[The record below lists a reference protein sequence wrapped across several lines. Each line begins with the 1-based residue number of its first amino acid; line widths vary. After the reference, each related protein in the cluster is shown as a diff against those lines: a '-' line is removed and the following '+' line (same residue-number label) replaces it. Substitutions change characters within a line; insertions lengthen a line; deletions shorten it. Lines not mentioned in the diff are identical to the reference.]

1 MAEKQYP
8 LNIIIRAVDQVTRPL
23 RGMLGRIGQ
32 ATGGIRDRL
41 LDLSNRSGLPVLVQ
55 SFRNVGTA
63 VGDLAKRVATVGVGI
78 AAMATAASAA
88 IIGIGA
94 SVAEAGGEVRKF
106 SARLGV
112 PVETLQELQYATKA
126 YGVENDALLDGL
138 KDLSLR
144 ADEYAVTGGGSAE
157 EAFKR
162 IGLSDEQIKATMGNT
177 EALFDLVLTQLRK
190 VDNVAKRQRLVDE
203 LFGGQGGEQL
213 AEFVSVSA
221 ERVAQLRGEARE
233 LGVVLSSE
241 TVKAASDFNAQLSV
255 FQASLIGVKNT
266 IAAAVLPELA
276 KLGQQFSKIL
286 VQYRPR
292 IEAFAKDF
300 ADKLPQRLD
309 QMVGLFRDLYAGIQ
323 PVVQAAGWLVDTF
336 GGANVVLGVLGAM
349 IGGWLLTSIYALGT
363 AIYGLGTA
371 ILATPIGWIVAGLA
385 AVAAAGYLLVRN
397 WDQISAWWTQKFE
410 DVRAAFQDNF
420 LLGLL
425 AAWREYNPVALIMEA
440 FNGLVKYFTGWD
452 IAAILSEK
460 ISAAAQAVKG
470 ALPDWMRGLLGIEGG
485 AMAPAAGAAETTGAA
500 TAASGIGREAAAPA
514 AGATETTGTA
524 AAATDIGRR
533 SAEIGREAAATVRNE
548 PQEVLVRVDMNNL
561 PPGTRVQTQGSR
573 GAQFDTN
580 LGYAM
585 AAP

>member
-32 ATGGIRDRL
+32 VTGGIRDRL

-63 VGDLAKRVATVGVGI
+63 VGDLAKRVATVGAGI

-94 SVAEAGGEVRKF
+94 SVAETGGEVQKF

-126 YGVENDALLDGL
+126 YGVENDALLDAL
-138 KDLSLR
+138 KELSLR
-144 ADEYAVTGGGSAE
+144 ADEYAVTGEGSAE

-162 IGLSDEQIKATMGNT
+162 IGLSDKQIKATMGNT
-177 EALFDLVLTQLRK
+177 EALFNLVLTQLRK

-203 LFGGQGGEQL
+203 LFGGEGGEQL

-255 FQASLIGVKNT
+255 FQSSLIGVRNT

-286 VQYRPR
+286 VQYRPQ
-292 IEAFAKDF
+292 IEAFAKEF
-300 ADKLPQRLD
+300 AAQLPQRLD
-309 QMVGLFRDLYAGIQ
+309 QLRGLFGDLYEGIQ
-323 PVVQAAGWLVDTF
+323 PVIKVFDWLIDKF
-336 GGANVVLGVLGAM
+336 GGANVILGVLGAM

-363 AIYGLGTA
+363 AIYGLGIA

-397 WDQISAWWTQKFE
+397 WDQISAWWMQKFE
-410 DVRAAFQDNF
+410 DVRAAFKEGF
-420 LLGLL
+420 LDGLL
-425 AAWREYNPVALIMEA
+425 AAWREYNPVGLIMEA

-452 IAAILSEK
+452 IAAILGEK

-470 ALPDWMRGLLGIEGG
+470 ALPDWMRGLLGIEGD
-485 AMAPAAGAAETTGAA
+485 AMAPAAGAAETTGA
-500 TAASGIGREAAAPA
+500 
-514 AGATETTGTA
+514 A

>member
-1 MAEKQYP
+1 MAERQYP
-8 LNIIIRAVDQVTRPL
+8 LNIIIRAVDQITRPL
-23 RGMLGRIGQ
+23 RGMLGRVGQ
-32 ATGGIRDRL
+32 VTNGIRDRL

-63 VGDLAKRVATVGVGI
+63 VGDLAKRVATVGAGI
-78 AAMATAASAA
+78 AAMATAASVA

-94 SVAEAGGEVRKF
+94 SVAETGGEVRKF

-112 PVETLQELQYATKA
+112 PVETLQELQYATRA
-126 YGVENDALLDGL
+126 YGVENDALLDAL
-138 KDLSLR
+138 KELSLR
-144 ADEYAVTGGGSAE
+144 ADEYAVTGKGSAE

-162 IGLSDEQIKATMGNT
+162 IGLSDKQIKATMGNT
-177 EALFDLVLTQLRK
+177 EALFNLVLTQLRK

-233 LGVVLSSE
+233 LGIVLSSE

-255 FQASLIGVKNT
+255 FQSSLIGVRNT

-276 KLGQQFSKIL
+276 KLGQQFSRIL
-286 VQYRPR
+286 VQYRPQ
-292 IEAFAKDF
+292 IEAFSKKF
-300 ADKLPQRLD
+300 AAQLPQRLER
-309 QMVGLFRDLYAGIQ
+309 MVGLFRDLYAGIQ
-323 PVVQAAGWLVDTF
+323 PVIQAAGWLVDTF

-371 ILATPIGWIVAGLA
+371 ILATPVGWIVAGLA
-385 AVAAAGYLLVRN
+385 AVAAAGYALVRN
-397 WDQISAWWTQKFE
+397 WDQISAWWAQKFE
-410 DVRAAFQDNF
+410 DVRAAFKNG
-420 LLGLL
+420 LLDGLL
-425 AAWREYNPVALIMEA
+425 AAWREYNPVGLIMEA

-460 ISAAAQAVKG
+460 ISSAAQAVKG
-470 ALPDWMRGLLGIEGG
+470 ALPDWMRELLGIEGG
-485 AMAPAAGAAETTGAA
+485 VVAPAVGAAQA
-500 TAASGIGREAAAPA
+500 
-514 AGATETTGTA
+514 TGTA

-585 AAP
+585 AAS

>member
-32 ATGGIRDRL
+32 VTGGIRDRL

-63 VGDLAKRVATVGVGI
+63 VGDLAKRVATVGAGI

-94 SVAEAGGEVRKF
+94 SVAETGGEVQKF

-126 YGVENDALLDGL
+126 YGVENDALLDAL
-138 KDLSLR
+138 KELSLR
-144 ADEYAVTGGGSAE
+144 ADEYAVTGEGSAE

-162 IGLSDEQIKATMGNT
+162 IGLSDKQIKATMGNT
-177 EALFDLVLTQLRK
+177 EALFNLVLTQLRK

-203 LFGGQGGEQL
+203 LFGGEGGEQL

-255 FQASLIGVKNT
+255 FQASLTGVKNT

-286 VQYRPR
+286 VQYRPQL
-292 IEAFAKDF
+292 EAFAKDF

-309 QMVGLFRDLYAGIQ
+309 QLVGLFRDLYAGIQ
-323 PVVQAAGWLVDTF
+323 PVIQAAGWLVDTF
-336 GGANVVLGVLGAM
+336 GGANVILGVLGAM

-410 DVRAAFQDNF
+410 DVRAAFRDNF

-425 AAWREYNPVALIMEA
+425 AAWREYNPVGLIMEA

-470 ALPDWMRGLLGIEGG
+470 ALPDWMRGLLGIDEG
-485 AMAPAAGAAETTGAA
+485 AMAPAIGAAETTGA
-500 TAASGIGREAAAPA
+500 
-514 AGATETTGTA
+514 A

>member
-32 ATGGIRDRL
+32 VTGGIRDRL

-63 VGDLAKRVATVGVGI
+63 VGDLAKRVATVGAGI

-94 SVAEAGGEVRKF
+94 SVAETGGEVQKF

-126 YGVENDALLDGL
+126 YGVENDALLDAL
-138 KDLSLR
+138 KELSLR
-144 ADEYAVTGGGSAE
+144 ADEYAVTGEGSAE

-162 IGLSDEQIKATMGNT
+162 IGLSDKQIKATMGNT
-177 EALFDLVLTQLRK
+177 EALFNLVLTQLRK

-203 LFGGQGGEQL
+203 LFGGEGGEQL

-255 FQASLIGVKNT
+255 FQASLTGVKNT

-286 VQYRPR
+286 VQYRPQ

-309 QMVGLFRDLYAGIQ
+309 QLVGLFRDLYAGIQ
-323 PVVQAAGWLVDTF
+323 PVIQAAGWLVDTF
-336 GGANVVLGVLGAM
+336 GGANVILGVLGAM

-410 DVRAAFQDNF
+410 DVRAAFKEGF
-420 LLGLL
+420 LDGLL
-425 AAWREYNPVALIMEA
+425 AAWREYNPVGLIMEA

-485 AMAPAAGAAETTGAA
+485 AMAPAIGAAETTGA
-500 TAASGIGREAAAPA
+500 
-514 AGATETTGTA
+514 A

-533 SAEIGREAAATVRNE
+533 SAEIGREAAAIVRNE

>member
-8 LNIIIRAVDQVTRPL
+8 LNIIIRAVDQITRPL
-23 RGMLGRIGQ
+23 RGMLGRVQQ
-32 ATGGIRDRL
+32 AASGIRERL
-41 LDLSNRSGLPVLVQ
+41 VDLSNRSGLPILAER
-55 SFRNVGTA
+55 FRDVGTA
-63 VGDLAKRVATVGVGI
+63 ARDLVARVAAVGAGI
-78 AAMATAASAA
+78 AAMTAAGAAA
-88 IIGIGA
+88 IVGLTA
-94 SVAEAGGEVRKF
+94 SVAESGKELQQWSG
-106 SARLGV
+106 RLGIS
-112 PVETLQELQYATKA
+112 VESLQELQYAA
-126 YGVENDALLDGL
+126 ASFGMESDALIDSL
-138 KDLSLR
+138 KELSLR
-144 ADEYAVTGGGSAE
+144 SDEFAISGGGEAA
-157 EAFKR
+157 EAFER
-162 IGLSDEQIKATMGNT
+162 IGLTDKQIKATMGDT
-177 EALFDLVLTQLRK
+177 EKLFNLVLTQLRK
-190 VDNVAKRQRLVDE
+190 VDNVAKRQRIADE
-203 LFGGQGGEQL
+203 LFGEGGEQIT
-213 AEFVSVSA
+213 EFVSASA
-221 ERVAQLRGEARE
+221 ERIAQLRAEARE
-233 LGVVLSSE
+233 LGVVLSEE
-241 TVKAASDFNAQLSV
+241 TAKAAKEFSEQMRV
-255 FQASLIGVKNT
+255 FQASLTGVKNT
-266 IAAAVLPELA
+266 IAAAVLPELT
-276 KLGQQFSKIL
+276 KLGEQFSKIL
-286 VQYRPR
+286 VQYRPQ
-292 IEAFAKDF
+292 IEAFAKEF
-300 ADKLPQRLD
+300 AAQLPQRLD
-309 QMVGLFRDLYAGIQ
+309 QLRGLFGDLYDGIQ
-323 PVVQAAGWLVDTF
+323 PVIKVFDWLIDTF
-336 GGANVVLGVLGAM
+336 GGANVIIGVLGAM

-410 DVRAAFQDNF
+410 DVRAAFKEG
-420 LLGLL
+420 LLDGLL
-425 AAWREYNPVALIMEA
+425 AAWREYNPVGLIMEA

>member
-1 MAEKQYP
+1 MAEREYP
-8 LNIIIRAVDQVTRPL
+8 LNVVIRAVDQITRPL

-32 ATGGIRDRL
+32 AAGGIRDRL

-94 SVAEAGGEVRKF
+94 SVAETGGEVQKF

-126 YGVENDALLDGL
+126 YGVENDALLDAL
-138 KDLSLR
+138 KELSLR
-144 ADEYAVTGGGSAE
+144 ADEYAVTGEGSAE

-162 IGLSDEQIKATMGNT
+162 IGLSDKQIKATMGNT

-203 LFGGQGGEQL
+203 LFGGEGGEQL

-241 TVKAASDFNAQLSV
+241 TVKAASDFNAQLRV
-255 FQASLIGVKNT
+255 FQASLTGVKNT
-266 IAAAVLPELA
+266 IAAAVLPEL
-276 KLGQQFSKIL
+276 GQQFSKIL
-286 VQYRPR
+286 VQYRPQ
-292 IEAFAKDF
+292 IEKFAKDF

-309 QMVGLFRDLYAGIQ
+309 DLVKGFTELREKIQ
-323 PVVQAAGWLVDTF
+323 PVVDAVDWLIEKF
-336 GGANVVLGVLGAM
+336 GGVNLILGILATL
-349 IGGWLLTSIYALGT
+349 IGGWLLTSIYALGA
-363 AIYGLGTA
+363 AIYGLGATM
-371 ILATPIGWIVAGLA
+371 LATPIGWIVAGLA

-397 WDQISAWWTQKFE
+397 WDQISAWWTQRFE
-410 DVRAAFQDNF
+410 DVRAAFRDNF

-425 AAWREYNPVALIMEA
+425 AAWREYNPVGLIMEA

-485 AMAPAAGAAETTGAA
+485 VVAPAVGAAQATG
-500 TAASGIGREAAAPA
+500 S
-514 AGATETTGTA
+514 A

-580 LGYAM
+580 LGYVM